1 MFSDRMFSRA
11 IHKTSNLEN
20 TQEKYIQSTRLAVFT
35 MYRYTRQLSSPL

>member
-20 TQEKYIQSTRLAVFT
+20 TQEKYIQHV
-35 MYRYTRQLSSPL
+35 